1 MIHDYMGRCWM
12 IVDPRTK
19 ERPLFTVTDEES
31 EIVVN

>member
-1 MIHDYMGRCWM
+1 M